1 MAKQNNPYLKRANQ
15 EHNYELEHIRELKR
29 CMNDVVYFVRT
40 YCKIQHPVR
49 GAIPF
54 ELYPYQEDMLRAYAE
69 NRNVVV
75 LSARQTG
82 KSVTSAMFL
91 LWYATF
97 HADKTVLIASN
108 KNDNAMEM
116 IVRIKYAYE
125 MLPHWLKAGVTDD
138 GYNKH
143 AIGFD
148 NGSRI
153 ISTATSENSGRGM
166 AISLVFLD
174 EFAFVQQSIQ
184 ETFWTSI
191 SPTLATGGNCIITS
205 TPNGDSDLFSKI
217 WRGANI
223 PLTQDSKLGS
233 NGFYPIQVRWNEP
246 PGRDEKFQKEETAKI
261 GEIKF
266 RQEYLCEFIS
276 DDPLLFDTLVMANL
290 TNYVKTLKPYGTVN
304 DIIIHEPIKQNGTY
318 LIGMDP
324 ATGTGSDYTTITA
337 FSFPEL
343 TQCVSWRSNIMTS
356 PRAYQILK
364 KILDLFIRQQCTVY
378 FSVENNAVG
387 EGIIASYELDE
398 NPPDAHFVTEEN
410 SKRLGFT
417 TTSRT
422 KMKACVTAKDLVER
436 GVITIKSIILI
447 EEMKNYVRR
456 ANGYSAKIGATDDMI
471 SALLI
476 VIRVLEQVASYDQ
489 FAFDKLYAHS
499 YEDSG
504 YGPADYDDNY
514 EPDSFVF

>member
-1 MAKQNNPYLKRANQ
+1 MLSNDTNLKI
-15 EHNYELEHIRELKR
+15 L
-29 CMNDVVYFVRT
+29 
-40 YCKIQHPVR
+40 
-49 GAIPF
+49 
-54 ELYPYQEDMLRAYAE
+54 
-69 NRNVVV
+69 
-75 LSARQTG
+75 
-82 KSVTSAMFL
+82 
-91 LWYATF
+91 
-97 HADKTVLIASN
+97 
-108 KNDNAMEM
+108 
-116 IVRIKYAYE
+116 
-125 MLPHWLKAGVTDD
+125 
-138 GYNKH
+138 
-143 AIGFD
+143 
-148 NGSRI
+148 
-153 ISTATSENSGRGM
+153 
-166 AISLVFLD
+166 
-174 EFAFVQQSIQ
+174 
-184 ETFWTSI
+184 
-191 SPTLATGGNCIITS
+191 
-205 TPNGDSDLFSKI
+205 TPNGFESFSGVVCNGISKTIKITFTDNTSIVTTPDHRLFRNSHEIQAKNLLPKMI
-217 WRGANI
+217 IDGN
-223 PLTQDSKLGS
+223 KLKQVVSVKLWKDVLVYDILNTPS
-233 NGFYPIQVRWNEP
+233 NTFYYNNVLSHN
-246 PGRDEKFQKEETAKI
+246 
-261 GEIKF
+261 
-266 RQEYLCEFIS
+266 CEFIS

-489 FAFDKLYAHS
+489 FAFDKLYSHS

-504 YGPADYDDNY
+504 YGPADYDDGY

>member
-15 EHNYELEHIRELKR
+15 EHNYELEHIRELQR

-97 HADKTVLIASN
+97 QADKTVLIASN

-266 RQEYLCEFIS
+266 RQEYLCVVG
-276 DDPLLFDTLVMANL
+276 DGLVTIQFGDGTIEDLSVSELYKYLGDLKNKQE
-290 TNYVKTLKPYGTVN
+290 YV
-304 DIIIHEPIKQNGTY
+304 
-318 LIGMDP
+318 
-324 ATGTGSDYTTITA
+324 
-337 FSFPEL
+337 
-343 TQCVSWRSNIMTS
+343 
-356 PRAYQILK
+356 
-364 KILDLFIRQQCTVY
+364 
-378 FSVENNAVG
+378 
-387 EGIIASYELDE
+387 
-398 NPPDAHFVTEEN
+398 
-410 SKRLGFT
+410 
-417 TTSRT
+417 
-422 KMKACVTAKDLVER
+422 
-436 GVITIKSIILI
+436 
-447 EEMKNYVRR
+447 
-456 ANGYSAKIGATDDMI
+456 
-471 SALLI
+471 
-476 VIRVLEQVASYDQ
+476 
-489 FAFDKLYAHS
+489 
-499 YEDSG
+499 
-504 YGPADYDDNY
+504 
-514 EPDSFVF
+514 